1 MKILIISSTPWD
13 DSNSFGNTFSN
24 LFTGMDN
31 VEIYNLC
38 CKNGKADN
46 RIVVKAL
53 QMTDKSVLKSIF
65 KIGYDPVWE
74 MTKETA
80 IEKQKENA
88 EVSTQAKKSRN
99 IFAFMIRDCIWKLG
113 TWKRSK
119 TLNAFLEELKPD
131 VIYLPIYAAPYMC
144 DIQSYIIDK
153 LGVSVVGHI
162 SDDVYGYPP
171 KTSIVEKW
179 YRDGLRKKLRN
190 LISRCSYLE
199 VFAQNMKTEYEE
211 LFNIPCFLI
220 GKGVREEEIPCVENL
235 DGHKESLTFV
245 YTGNLGSERYKV
257 LAKIGDALEALQ
269 SKNAVLDIY
278 SATELDENMEKAFAA
293 CPKICFKGA
302 ISKEEVD
309 KVQRKADFLVHV
321 ESFSEQAIFS
331 AKMSFSTKII
341 DYMMAGKPI
350 FAVGPE
356 EVNSITVLQEKEL
369 AVVAASIDGIE
380 TALKDAFENKEK
392 IATVL
397 KNVENYLHKE
407 RVITN
412 IQSGIKERL
421 TKLIQGKKNEGIT
434 D

>member
-1 MKILIISSTPWD
+1 MKILVVSRTPWD
-13 DSNSFGNTFSN
+13 NSNSFGNTFSN
-24 LFTGMDN
+24 LFEGMEDI
-31 VEIYNLC
+31 EIYNIC
-38 CKNGKADN
+38 CQNGKMN
-46 RIVVKAL
+46 NHVVKNAF
-53 QMTDKSVLKSIF
+53 QMTDKSVLKSIL
-65 KIGYDPVWE
+65 KIGYEPVWKMRGE
-74 MTKETA
+74 MDRA
-80 IEKQKENA
+80 QQSENT
-88 EVSTQAKKSRN
+88 EVSVRAKKSRN

-113 TWKRSK
+113 AWKKSK
-119 TLNAFLEELKPD
+119 TLNVFLEELKPD
-131 VIYLPIYAAPYMC
+131 VIYLPIYASPYMC
-144 DIQSYIIDK
+144 DVQSYIIEK
-153 LGVSVVGHI
+153 LGVPVVGHI
-162 SDDVYGYPP
+162 SDDVYGYLP
-171 KTSIVEKW
+171 KMSIIEKW
-179 YRDGLRKKLRN
+179 YRDGLRKKLKN

-220 GKGVREEEIPCVENL
+220 GKGVREEEIPCLEDLDEN
-235 DGHKESLTFV
+235 KESLTFV

-278 SATELDENMEKAFAA
+278 SATELDENMEKAFAS
-293 CPKICFKGA
+293 CSKICFKGA

-309 KVQRKADFLVHV
+309 KVQRAADFLVHV

-350 FAVGPE
+350 FAVGPK
-356 EVNSITVLQEKEL
+356 EVNSIAVLKEKEL

-392 IATVL
+392 IVTVL

>member
-24 LFTGMDN
+24 LFDGMEGA
-31 VEIYNLC
+31 EIYNLC
-38 CKNGKADN
+38 CKNGMAN
-46 RIVVKAL
+46 NNIVIQAL

-65 KIGYDPVWE
+65 KIGYDPVWK
-74 MTKETA
+74 MTQETA
-80 IEKQKENA
+80 IEKQKENT
-88 EVSTQAKKSRN
+88 EVSVRAKKSRN

-113 TWKRSK
+113 AWKKSK
-119 TLNAFLEELKPD
+119 TLNVFLEELKPD
-131 VIYLPIYAAPYMC
+131 VIYLPIYASPYMC
-144 DIQSYIIDK
+144 DVQSYIIEK
-153 LGVSVVGHI
+153 LGVPVVGHI

-171 KTSIVEKW
+171 KMSIIEKW
-179 YRDGLRKKLRN
+179 YRDGLRKKLKN

-220 GKGVREEEIPCVENL
+220 GKGVREEEIPCLEDLDEN
-235 DGHKESLTFV
+235 KESLTFV

-257 LAKIGDALEALQ
+257 LAEMGNALEHLRA
-269 SKNAVLDIY
+269 KNAVLEIY
-278 SATELDENMEKAFAA
+278 SATELDENMEKAFAS
-293 CPKICFKGA
+293 CSKICFKGA

-309 KVQRKADFLVHV
+309 EVQRAADFLVHV

-350 FAVGPE
+350 FAVGPV
-356 EVNSITVLQEKEL
+356 EVNSIAVLHEKDL
-369 AVVAASIDGIE
+369 AVVATSIDEIE
-380 TALKDAFENKEK
+380 IALNSAFENREK
-392 IATVL
+392 ISTVL
-397 KNVENYLHKE
+397 KNVENYLREE
-407 RVITN
+407 RVIAN

-421 TKLIQGKKNEGIT
+421 TKLIQGKKE
-434 D
+434 